1 MADTNGLGYEGG
13 ALVFGAGLVLVAAA
27 YFYTNVSRALLFWSA
42 FILTR
47 PLGATLGDL
56 LDKPLA
62 DGGLEI
68 DRLYASAVLAALMI
82 ACIFLFEQRPGR
94 HHGATGQN
102 L

>member
-1 MADTNGLGYEGG
+1 MI
-13 ALVFGAGLVLVAAA
+13 
-27 YFYTNVSRALLFWSA
+27 SRALLFWSA

-82 ACIFLFEQRPGR
+82 ACILLFEQRPGR
-94 HHGATGQN
+94 HHGAHRAKSLNTLDVRSGESNEGEQAW
-102 L
+102 LVVFQ